1 MSKKDFIKK
10 RIKALID
17 YVNEKGNTMTI
28 VDIANV
34 SETIKGII
42 EGLEDIDEDDFP
54 SKDDVIC
61 TLSNLRGVMRE
72 TPYFNLVSTIFGELQ
87 VIINYYFE

>member
-1 MSKKDFIKK
+1 MNTTKK
-10 RIKALID
+10 RIEALMD

-28 VDIANV
+28 ADIANV

-54 SKDDVIC
+54 NKVDVIC
-61 TLSNLRGVMRE
+61 VLGELRSVINE
-72 TPYFNLVSTIFGELQ
+72 VPYYEVPSTIFGELQ
-87 VIINYYFE
+87 VIISYYFE